1 MSYSGSSSAL
11 LDYAPTRRPQLKS
24 ILVLVLFLL
33 VSFAVAAFGTVTT
46 IGSVDGWYASA
57 AKVAWNPPNWIFGP
71 VWTVLYISMAVSA
84 WLVWRQRLYDYVGPA
99 LTLYV
104 GQLFLNSVWTPV
116 FFGGYEIIGST
127 SLWVALAVILLL
139 DICVI
144 ATIVSFWS
152 IRRAAGILLLPYLAW
167 ILYATSL
174 NWGLAILN
182 S

>member
-71 VWTVLYISMAVSA
+71 MWTALYVMMAFAAWRLWRVRTTKPAARTLLVLWFVQLGLNCAWSFLFFGLRSPTSGLIDIVPLLGVLIWIGVRLWTVDRLVATLWIPYI
-84 WLVWRQRLYDYVGPA
+84 
-99 LTLYV
+99 
-104 GQLFLNSVWTPV
+104 
-116 FFGGYEIIGST
+116 
-127 SLWVALAVILLL
+127 LWVSFATALN
-139 DICVI
+139 
-144 ATIVSFWS
+144 TS
-152 IRRAAGILLLPYLAW
+152 IWLR
-167 ILYATSL
+167 
-174 NWGLAILN
+174 N
-182 S
+182 